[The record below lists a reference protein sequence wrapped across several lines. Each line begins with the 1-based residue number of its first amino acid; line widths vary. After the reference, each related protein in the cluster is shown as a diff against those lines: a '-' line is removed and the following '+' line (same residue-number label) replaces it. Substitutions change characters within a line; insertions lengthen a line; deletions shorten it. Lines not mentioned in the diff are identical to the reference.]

1 MGAGIKLASQNDTSH
16 RNCLAVWLSINSLS
30 DLASDRD
37 SEIIDFKF
45 PARFST
51 TPAINLNSRYPT
63 SSIVNGRAQKSDA
76 QGDARSEAG
85 KIRENSE
92 N

>member
-1 MGAGIKLASQNDTSH
+1 MILATETSWQ
-16 RNCLAVWLSINSLS
+16 CGLAQI
-30 DLASDRD
+30 
-37 SEIIDFKF
+37 KF

-63 SSIVNGRAQKSDA
+63 SSIKNGRAQKRDA
-76 QGDARSEAG
+76 QGDAQSEAG
-85 KIRENSE
+85 ETRENNE